1 MSRFTKKLGLVS
13 VVAGLTLALSGC
25 AIFVVENPDGVG
37 SCDSNPVTLVA
48 GQNATGETLTV
59 NYTGPDSAVLML
71 IPGLYGQEDFLEGFF
86 GADTFVFA
94 WGDDD
99 EGDVIRLDTTD
110 PGWTVTGSGAAT
122 TYAFSGT
129 ADELFNGAPTWW
141 DTFVGGGAEVLND
154 ILPLAIAVDCDNTHN
169 SGSIPMG
176 EGWTFTAAQPLFPNS
191 LQLEPFDV
199 LSTALTPTGA
209 TATLRYA
216 ASASEILAAFNPGAP
231 SEFQVYEDNP
241 DVPNDTMANL
251 WSQALIGGTAAG
263 SMTVTGT
270 NPDGSFN
277 VDVSGVDPGEVLA
290 DGSYLLFSTIP
301 NQDETAVKVVFSSFT
316 YSAATGL
323 FFGDAFAPDPTLADT
338 GVSASTAVAL
348 GVVGAAAIASGAV
361 LLVVGRRHAIAG

>member
-1 MSRFTKKLGLVS
+1 MSRFSKKLGLVS

-191 LQLEPFDV
+191 VQLDPFEV
-199 LSTALTPTGA
+199 LDTALTPTGA

-216 ASASEILAAFNPGAP
+216 ASAVDTLGFDPGEP
-231 SEFQVYEDNP
+231 SDFQIYEDNP
-241 DVPNDTMANL
+241 DVPNDTMSNL

-263 SMTVTGT
+263 IMTVTAT

-290 DGSYLLFSTIP
+290 DGSYLLFSSIP

-323 FFGDAFAPDPTLADT
+323 FFGDAVAPDPTLADT
-338 GVSASTAVAL
+338 GVTASTALAL

-361 LLVVGRRHAIAG
+361 LLVVGRRHAIAR